1 MEYPHINDTKFP
13 NLNTVDVYQFEND
26 FEYARYTGKVAVK
39 LCNVLWNSNYADV
52 VKFEDDT
59 ARDIWFDNLSG
70 VVKTLESGFVF
81 ASELSLRIPIPYMD
95 AYRYNYLVVKVPI
108 ITSANNPVDYENENE
123 RIETW
128 YFFIDSMTRY
138 ATNTTELYLTLDVWT
153 QFINTVDI
161 PYLMLERGHAPIT
174 QTSVENYLANPIA
187 NNEYLLA
194 PDFNFGTDSI
204 IQTSNYVPIGN
215 GEKYV
220 LFCAPFDNDRFNE
233 FGGVAWSGNSTP
245 ASYSDTAER
254 WGHQLNVSNYEWKFD
269 STDYSN
275 AGMYIENSNQTGLF
289 AGCECFAIL
298 AQDAKAFFNDCA
310 RNCVQFIHGIQAM
323 FILDG
328 DLFTRSEPTQFR
340 GFTIYIADR
349 KQITTNF
356 TLNKQ
361 QFGFDSNYADIAKLY
376 TFPYS
381 ELEITDD
388 NGHSFTAKVENT
400 GNIKMIQEVAL
411 VYPFLN
417 YNVLFAGIN
426 GDGSMQYQWQVVQ
439 GETRTRD
446 IWASDFSK
454 FMMNWDIPVYG
465 LFVSSENEYA
475 ANNFAG
481 VEAKRQ
487 RAIMD
492 YKNAMRY
499 GNTTRENVADSM
511 QTNTNNVAASGAT
524 NTVNVANIGDTNVDN
539 VNASMQTMFDNNK
552 ISCDTNEEIVT
563 QIHNPMMKTLTD
575 RQNLKAENDKDIAKA
590 LNYIMVNARNELAAT
605 SYGNTGQAQL
615 QSSMLGAIGSMAGGG
630 TNGWVA
636 GSMENAGAVGVIS
649 GGISG
654 IFSHAQTITNVLAT
668 GANVIASI
676 TTDQT
681 IADGFAQANDAYYTE
696 TESANN
702 FMRQQGQIENSQIML
717 ANNASATDQTNNVI
731 ATNNA
736 NANRSRATNNTNAVN
751 SQNTN
756 NANATRTQTTETN
769 NATYNRNALEQAE
782 KAKMAQVQLEAE
794 SDYKNA
800 RLHAPAMYAKYGGD
814 YAPDVYQRRG
824 VRFNVRTQPKSAIK
838 QAGDAF
844 LRFGY
849 ALHRVWDMT
858 NGFIYGR
865 HFTFWKAEDIWINEG
880 NGLAGNAVNQ
890 IGDIFLKGVTVWSN
904 PNEVGKVSIYD
915 NL

>member
-81 ASELSLRIPIPYMD
+81 APELSLRIPIPYMD

-161 PYLMLERGHAPIT
+161 PYLMLERGHAPMT

-194 PDFNFGTDSI
+194 PDFNFGADSI

-220 LFCAPFDNDRFNE
+220 LFCAPFDNDHFNE

-245 ASYSDTAER
+245 ASYSDTSER

-269 STDYSN
+269 SADYSS

-361 QFGFDSNYADIAKLY
+361 QFGFDSNYDDIAKLY

-511 QTNTNNVAASGAT
+511 QTNTNNVAANGQT
-524 NTVNVANIGDTNVDN
+524 NKLNTQRTTAKNVANVAKDVVMNDDIGARENLRDTRLKNISNTLIDTTTQTSIDRLLNDAAVDLLVINAGVVTNAQNV
-539 VNASMQTMFDNNK
+539 A
-552 ISCDTNEEIVT
+552 
-563 QIHNPMMKTLTD
+563 LT
-575 RQNLKAENDKDIAKA
+575 A
-590 LNYIMVNARNELAAT
+590 V
-605 SYGNTGQAQL
+605 
-615 QSSMLGAIGSMAGGG
+615 GG
-630 TNGWVA
+630 TV
-636 GSMENAGAVGVIS
+636 GSIVS

-654 IFSHAQTITNVLAT
+654 GGMGAASGAVSGIMNGVSAAIGWGIDAQYAQVQQAALQNKVLRLAGDKRYGTGGIDEIRDANKLSNTNHT
-668 GANVIASI
+668 NEN
-676 TTDQT
+676 
-681 IADGFAQANDAYYTE
+681 NDARY
-696 TESANN
+696 
-702 FMRQQGQIENSQIML
+702 GQDDSIIEYR
-717 ANNASATDQTNNVI
+717 NVNMTQKI
-731 ATNNA
+731 AADKVAADA
-736 NANRSRATNNTNAVN
+736 NAEDLRV
-751 SQNTN
+751 TN

-782 KAKMAQVQLEAE
+782 KAKMAQAQLEAE